1 MSPARNYPEETFF
14 PPGLDVSAAKKSLK
28 SKKKRISKKN
38 KSKSTNSPPSD
49 SSDKSS
55 SDQDVI
61 SIPEVS
67 VKSGTSDK
75 SGSDEDVILISQ
87 DSAEAVITS
96 KKTQYSI
103 FDISISEDS
112 EDAANAD
119 STENQEEQLSDGHD
133 NDEIVKEPSDN
144 VEDVSRQHIVEDSGD
159 VNIHTNE
166 NQLSDDPDN
175 DGEDDIMVSQDSE
188 KSTTDEQIQDEDV
201 NPADM
206 EAVGSDNEY
215 ERQENYLCV
224 QCMTYFWSKEE
235 LDKHEISTHL
245 SYYPQEENF
254 PDVSGNENIETDDDE
269 ANSCTKSSTDQAS
282 EENIAKDSS
291 DEESKESVI
300 IDLTSTKGEGISD
313 IESNSGNDGN
323 NNSVNTFNG
332 RDVSNDSVANETLH
346 TEDCLEKLRHF
357 LKLKYIKITLNS
369 MSENACRIMCREYIR
384 DSPEYKI
391 ILTEF
396 LLSNEQCMDILRNRY
411 DSYVFLW
418 SGEEL
423 QHRQIDFPRHPLV
436 PL

>member
-1 MSPARNYPEETFF
+1 MSPARNYPEETFV

-38 KSKSTNSPPSD
+38 KSKSANSPPSD

-119 STENQEEQLSDGHD
+119 STQNQEEQLSDDHD

-175 DGEDDIMVSQDSE
+175 DGGDDKMESQDSE
-188 KSTTDEQIQDEDV
+188 KSTTHEQIQDEDV

-254 PDVSGNENIETDDDE
+254 PDVSGNENIETDVDKENLSDHSE
-269 ANSCTKSSTDQAS
+269 ICRKLFVLVIKKMIIKRVVAS
-282 EENIAKDSS
+282 LSS
-291 DEESKESVI
+291 DVIMSNIFILNVKTDPQNPENAQHDLIEFLYSLKEDIMMDIRNVSYINILENMLIYAENPSVTLPCKIFEDMSLSEIFTVFNSNGINIPPHSLCESV
-300 IDLTSTKGEGISD
+300 
-313 IESNSGNDGN
+313 
-323 NNSVNTFNG
+323 
-332 RDVSNDSVANETLH
+332 
-346 TEDCLEKLRHF
+346 
-357 LKLKYIKITLNS
+357 LN
-369 MSENACRIMCREYIR
+369 R
-384 DSPEYKI
+384 
-391 ILTEF
+391 
-396 LLSNEQCMDILRNRY
+396 SNE
-411 DSYVFLW
+411 
-418 SGEEL
+418 EEEIVSRPSL
-423 QHRQIDFPRHPLV
+423 SLIHI
-436 PL
+436 

>member
-28 SKKKRISKKN
+28 SKNKRISKKN
-38 KSKSTNSPPSD
+38 KSKSANSPPSD

-67 VKSGTSDK
+67 VKSGNSDQC
-75 SGSDEDVILISQ
+75 GSDEDVISILEESEASVDIDSTEIQEEQLSDGHDDEAYSYTKLSMDQASEDSKIETKNTSIQ
-87 DSAEAVITS
+87 DENKVTIETVGSECSNTEKEQEERSTEAVITS

-175 DGEDDIMVSQDSE
+175 DGEDDIMESQDSE
-188 KSTTDEQIQDEDV
+188 KSTTHEQIQDEDV
-201 NPADM
+201 NPADV

-215 ERQENYLCV
+215 ERQEN
-224 QCMTYFWSKEE
+224 
-235 LDKHEISTHL
+235 
-245 SYYPQEENF
+245 
-254 PDVSGNENIETDDDE
+254 
-269 ANSCTKSSTDQAS
+269 
-282 EENIAKDSS
+282 
-291 DEESKESVI
+291 
-300 IDLTSTKGEGISD
+300 
-313 IESNSGNDGN
+313 
-323 NNSVNTFNG
+323 
-332 RDVSNDSVANETLH
+332 
-346 TEDCLEKLRHF
+346 
-357 LKLKYIKITLNS
+357 
-369 MSENACRIMCREYIR
+369 
-384 DSPEYKI
+384 
-391 ILTEF
+391 
-396 LLSNEQCMDILRNRY
+396 
-411 DSYVFLW
+411 
-418 SGEEL
+418 
-423 QHRQIDFPRHPLV
+423 
-436 PL
+436 